1 MPIKILVNN
10 IRGKKIAILSHGYA
24 ITFFLM
30 KWVKL
35 LELTEDRKFTFEFNG
50 KVFYNKKLD
59 APEIFKLTI
68 NENNELIDIE
78 YIPFLNE

>member
-1 MPIKILVNN
+1 
-10 IRGKKIAILSHGYA
+10 
-24 ITFFLM
+24 M
-30 KWVKL
+30 KLVKL